1 MMPFPVAMCWPRAW
15 IDSACCVVLCCV
27 CLTARWTPRQAGQHP
42 FITGAP
48 FTGPFQPPPDS
59 PPPAMRSNH
68 LPQQQQQQAVP
79 VPPSG
84 PVGVPGPYRGAAD
97 SSGAGGGPPLLGTT
111 PGWVPGSW
119 GGAAGLMPD
128 GSLAAGAHPLLM
140 QASPAAA
147 QAHARA
153 HAIAMAALQQLSPQ
167 LGSSL
172 SGAAAAAAAAAAARN
187 SGGGSVPGPGECI
200 NRVRAG
206 VWHSVF
212 TPCASSYHGCMCTCC
227 VVCSC
232 TCSHAC
238 TDCLWQ

>member
-1 MMPFPVAMCWPRAW
+1 V
-15 IDSACCVVLCCV
+15 SASCLVLFCLMYLCGHAVPEPPTLVKNQHRKLLTGCLAV
-27 CLTARWTPRQAGQHP
+27 CLSARWTPRQAGQHP

-59 PPPAMRSNH
+59 PPPAMRANH
-68 LPQQQQQQAVP
+68 LPHQQQQQAVP

-97 SSGAGGGPPLLGTT
+97 SSAAGGPPLLGTT

-167 LGSSL
+167 LGSSM

-187 SGGGSVPGPGECI
+187 SGGGSVPGAGELI
-200 NRVRAG
+200 AG
-206 VWHSVF
+206 SRSM
-212 TPCASSYHGCMCTCC
+212 A
-227 VVCSC
+227 
-232 TCSHAC
+232 
-238 TDCLWQ
+238 